1 MERILDEKD
10 IVSLRNKRLISND
23 EIALKVGDL
32 FIAENIIT
40 RERRVLD
47 SAGSI
52 LSETRR
58 ILKG

>member
-1 MERILDEKD
+1 MERVLDEKD
-10 IVSLRNKRLISND
+10 IMSLRNKRLISND

-47 SAGSI
+47 SAGRI
-52 LSETRR
+52 LSETKR